1 MNYKQRV
8 VASILLFAFVAMADR
23 VLPKLHAQ
31 PPMLEVTIGAK
42 QEVGL
47 PIFWGTEEA
56 ILLHQNG
63 SIQVL
68 PVSSIDNHQIT
79 SIPFRPSPSMQ
90 LKGELQDEFGPDY
103 QVLAA
108 SHFLFVVPRQSNTDW
123 PQLFQQMHAS
133 LIRFFTTRGIVFQP
147 AEFPLVTVVFRTEQ
161 EFHRYA
167 IRENTQLSSSTLGY
181 YSILSNRMVLF
192 DRPSS
197 SSNWFST
204 HKTIFH
210 EATHQF
216 AFNSGIHQRM
226 SQTPLWVVEGLAS
239 LFEAPGFQE
248 SGSSD
253 PRDKWNEGRLN
264 TWKHLAAKPE
274 VATELLQAV
283 LQEDRIFDLH
293 PDEGYALAWALTHYL
308 SQREP
313 TKYATYLRHV
323 AALKPYASYPKPQ
336 RLADFKRLV
345 QSDLALLTKNIQRS
359 LQGD

>member
-1 MNYKQRV
+1 MGR
-8 VASILLFAFVAMADR
+8 
-23 VLPKLHAQ
+23 
-31 PPMLEVTIGAK
+31 
-42 QEVGL
+42 
-47 PIFWGTEEA
+47 WGNELQSARRCQHSTY
-56 ILLHQNG
+56 
-63 SIQVL
+63 
-68 PVSSIDNHQIT
+68 
-79 SIPFRPSPSMQ
+79 SIPGFDRSVPTETPRTTTHARGDNRRETRSRTSNILGNRRSHSATSRWKHSCTADQFHRKPSVNVHPISPSPSMQ

-167 IRENTQLSSSTLGY
+167 MRENTQLSSSTLGY

-239 LFEAPGFQE
+239 LFEAPVFRNRAAQIRETNGMKVA
-248 SGSSD
+248 SIHGSISL
-253 PRDKWNEGRLN
+253 RNLRWQLN
-264 TWKHLAAKPE
+264 LCKRYCK
-274 VATELLQAV
+274 
-283 LQEDRIFDLH
+283 RI
-293 PDEGYALAWALTHYL
+293 ASSIST
-308 SQREP
+308 P
-313 TKYATYLRHV
+313 TKVMPSPGPSHT
-323 AALKPYASYPKPQ
+323 
-336 RLADFKRLV
+336 
-345 QSDLALLTKNIQRS
+345 T
-359 LQGD
+359 